1 MRTKFL
7 GAVPGPQFFTPPGV
21 EYCRRQRIIC
31 QMRDS
36 DDIRELLASWPY
48 DPENDA
54 RIVRG
59 KDGREVL
66 QVRTPL
72 GLEQLEMQGRPDGAR
87 PHQLSSALDFYQ
99 QELARA
105 KVGGGE
111 DDFELSA
118 PNCAEL
124 FNEGTLI
131 YFRYLRLFE
140 LKRWADTVRD
150 TSRNLLL
157 FDFVHRYAM
166 RPEDRDYL
174 EKWRPYLVRMNT
186 IASAMHWLEQGDLS
200 KALKIVQNGREQVA
214 ALEELDDDAFRFE
227 RDRSLSALRELEKEL
242 LQKQPVSPVEFLERQ
257 LRRAVDRQEFERA
270 AELRDRI
277 RELRAQTK
285 SS

>member
-1 MRTKFL
+1 
-7 GAVPGPQFFTPPGV
+7 
-21 EYCRRQRIIC
+21 
-31 QMRDS
+31 
-36 DDIRELLASWPY
+36 
-48 DPENDA
+48 
-54 RIVRG
+54 
-59 KDGREVL
+59 
-66 QVRTPL
+66 
-72 GLEQLEMQGRPDGAR
+72 
-87 PHQLSSALDFYQ
+87 
-99 QELARA
+99 
-105 KVGGGE
+105 
-111 DDFELSA
+111 
-118 PNCAEL
+118 
-124 FNEGTLI
+124 
-131 YFRYLRLFE
+131 
-140 LKRWADTVRD
+140 
-150 TSRNLLL
+150 LLL